1 MHKSSDTETFQNL
14 WNSLMAH
21 KWINSRYDVAAKKN
35 SKGFESLDLMC
46 NLADT
51 WHVKLNKVMQI
62 GYRNVIQK

>member
-1 MHKSSDTETFQNL
+1 
-14 WNSLMAH
+14 MAH